1 MANQRNVAVIG
12 AGMAGASA
20 ARVLL
25 AQGWRVEVF
34 DKSRGTG
41 GRAASASLGGARV
54 DLGAQS
60 LPISP
65 CGMQVQLSDWQRQG
79 LCRPCEGLGL
89 VVPAG
94 MSRLTRQLLEGATLH
109 VSHKV
114 TALVRDGGK
123 IALALEDGNHA
134 SSFDAVVL
142 AVPAPQAVP
151 LLAGEPRWQGL
162 AERAGQQDFL
172 PQWVL
177 AVEERGGETVVSPVV
192 RGRGP
197 ISIAVCQQAKG
208 LQAASEA
215 SQSWVVQAGTGWSL
229 ERVDAAR
236 EEVQTELLAT
246 WRALHGERE
255 LLNHRLHRWLYALP
269 VMMENTSPARVAAGV
284 ALAGDWL
291 VRPDM
296 SGAFESG
303 SAAACALIAQTV

>member
-1 MANQRNVAVIG
+1 MVNQRRVAVIG

-20 ARVLL
+20 ARTLL
-25 AQGWRVEVF
+25 AQGWHVEVF

-41 GRAASASLGGARV
+41 GRAASASLGDARV

-60 LPISP
+60 LPASP
-65 CGMQVQLSDWQRQG
+65 CGMQVQLRDWQGQG
-79 LCRPCEGLGL
+79 LCRPCEGLGQ

-114 TALVRDGGK
+114 TALTRDAGK
-123 IALALEDGNHA
+123 IALVLEDGNHEYG
-134 SSFDAVVL
+134 FDAVVL

-151 LLAGEPRWQGL
+151 LLAGDSRWEGL
-162 AERAGQQDFL
+162 AERARQQDFL

-177 AVEERGGETVVSPVV
+177 AVEEKGGETAGSPVV

-208 LQAASEA
+208 LQAASA
-215 SQSWVVQAGTGWSL
+215 ANQSWVVQAGTGWSL
-229 ERVDAAR
+229 EHVDAAR
-236 EEVQTELLAT
+236 EDVQTELLTA

-255 LLNHRLHRWLYALP
+255 LLNHCLHRWLYALP
-269 VMMENTSPARVAAGV
+269 VMMENASPTHVSAGV

-291 VRPDM
+291 VRPDL

-303 SAAACALIAQTV
+303 SAAARALIAQAV